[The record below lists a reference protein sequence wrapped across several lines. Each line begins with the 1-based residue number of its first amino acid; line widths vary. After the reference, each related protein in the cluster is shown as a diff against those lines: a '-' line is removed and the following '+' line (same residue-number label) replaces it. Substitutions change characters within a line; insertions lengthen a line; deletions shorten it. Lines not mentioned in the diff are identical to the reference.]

1 MYIGCNVSSDKR
13 LEDFLS
19 IKFSKEKVILKM
31 CLKRILS
38 ICYTSLQMNACH
50 TVQEVYKVASKNN
63 ACTQFW
69 SQHSSVRSTH
79 SLPAKDVDGSL
90 VTRASQDHFV
100 GFHHLTILRDQ
111 GDIKEIL
118 VK

>member
-13 LEDFLS
+13 LEDLLS

-63 ACTQFW
+63 AYTQFW
-69 SQHSSVRSTH
+69 SQYSSVRSTH
-79 SLPAKDVDGSL
+79 SLPAKDVDGWL
-90 VTRASQDHFV
+90 VTGASQDHFV
-100 GFHHLTILRDQ
+100 VFHHLTILTDQ
-111 GDIKEIL
+111 GDIKEFL